1 MIGIWGFFKLWKV
14 WFIYLYILLEFKKK
28 FNLIFVFFF
37 SGRNF
42 VFGYNYYRF
51 YEIFYEL
58 SRKFFLNEVSVWIV
72 RMYLNI
78 KLEYFLEVL
87 VVYLFED
94 II

>member
-1 MIGIWGFFKLWKV
+1 MKSM
-14 WFIYLYILLEFKKK
+14 IYLFVYFVRILKKK
-28 FNLIFVFFF
+28 INLIFDFFC

-58 SRKFFLNEVSVWIV
+58 FRKFFLNEVSVWIV

>member
-1 MIGIWGFFKLWKV
+1 MIGIWGFLKLWKA

-28 FNLIFVFFF
+28 NWFNFCFFF

-58 SRKFFLNEVSVWIV
+58 FRKFFLNEVSVYIV

-87 VVYLFED
+87 VVYVFED